1 MLEKIESAHEPV
13 SRARDDG
20 ATSPPHAR
28 ARARDD
34 VTDTPH
40 ARARDDGTTPPLRAR
55 VCKICRL
62 LAHTLALDR

>member
-1 MLEKIESAHEPV
+1 MLEKIKTTHEPA
-13 SRARDDG
+13 SRARNDG
-20 ATSPPHAR
+20 VTSLPHAR

-55 VCKICRL
+55 VCKICPL
-62 LAHTLALDR
+62 FAHTLALDR